1 MATVQ
6 EFVDNII
13 AQLQASDPNISAA
26 IGTPE
31 RKIIEAAAEQMA
43 QSSVDI
49 EVLSNQHDVD
59 ALTGNTLDS
68 FLSNFGFG
76 RQQPTRATGVV
87 TFSRLTTAT
96 SDIIIPR
103 ATQVV
108 ARQSNLGFAAIVFVT
123 TETVVLATGQT
134 SADAHIEATI
144 PGSIAN
150 LPAGSINAFGGAQP
164 VTGISSVSNAL
175 PTSGGIDGE
184 TDAELRVRFKNTLFR
199 NVSGTTDQALAN
211 AVSMPSVSKANVV
224 GPISHYQEYIQA
236 PDLIDDDSTQR
247 RDIIDPTGFIFPNKM
262 TTAPSTI
269 PYSKFTYDSNFW
281 LSNGDLGSDEIFF
294 KPNVHFVF
302 NNPPYGAGDSV
313 NIAGVAAQNHQP
325 NVTIL
330 SPDLSAADPL
340 NISPGSILL
349 LEHAYMS
356 RNSRNDFLAG
366 ILNCVDVFI
375 DGINAIPVQS
385 LETMPGN
392 GYDFGE
398 ASSGNLSYRFNFKRA
413 LDGSTPTNG
422 NRLQTL
428 YWQPAIDLPDQITV
442 GDNIYRKAKYVTYN
456 PDGTPA
462 AYYADADLTQ
472 PAHYWLVID
481 DTELYGTV
489 RARNGIEWS
498 STVPGIALDV
508 TPSSPGVPVVATS
521 WTGTQFTID
530 NYSFDQNISDL
541 QAVMEQNKQ
550 TTTDVLVHQAN
561 VRYFQLY
568 ITVMYAAG
576 VNIEIVNSDMVDQ
589 LNSFFAGQYFGT
601 VIQMSDLL
609 QVIHNTPGVDNVR
622 WSSEFDS
629 TVPRVAEIQA
639 SGAPII
645 VNDPVSGLPTPLVF
659 NADFFLQDNELPAL
673 PPILGTDVSVAL
685 VIRKRAQN
693 TWVKP

>member
-1 MATVQ
+1 MATIDQIVN
-6 EFVDNII
+6 NII
-13 AQLQASDPNISAA
+13 SQLQALDPNISAS

-31 RKIIEAAAEQMA
+31 RKIIEAVAEQIA
-43 QSSVDI
+43 QGSVDI

-59 ALTGNTLDS
+59 ALTGNSLDS

-76 RQQPTRATGVV
+76 RQQPTRAVGVV
-87 TFSRLTTAT
+87 TFSRLTTAI

-103 ATQVV
+103 ATPVI
-108 ARQSNLGFAAIVFVT
+108 ARQSSLGFAAIVFVT
-123 TETVVLATGQT
+123 TETVVLPTGQT
-134 SADAHIEATI
+134 SIDATIEASI

-150 LPAGSINAFGGAQP
+150 LPAGSVNAFGGAQP
-164 VTGISSVSNAL
+164 VAGISNVTNAA
-175 PTSGGIDGE
+175 PTSGGLDGE
-184 TDAELRVRFKNTLFR
+184 SDAQLRVRFKNTIFR
-199 NVSGTTDQALAN
+199 NVSGTTDQLLAN
-211 AVSMPSVSKANVV
+211 AVSVPSVSKANVV

-236 PDLIDDDSTQR
+236 PTSIDEDSSQR
-247 RDIIDPTGFIFPNKM
+247 RDVIDPTGFVFPNKM

-269 PYSKFTYDSNFW
+269 PYSKFTYDSDYW
-281 LSNGDLGSDEIFF
+281 LSNGDLGADAVFY
-294 KPNVHFVF
+294 KPNVGFVF
-302 NNPPYGAGDSV
+302 NNPPYGAGDSFG
-313 NIAGVAAQNHQP
+313 IAGVAAVNHQP

-330 SPDLSAADPL
+330 SPDLSGVDPL

-366 ILNCVDVFI
+366 ILNCVDLFI
-375 DGINAIPVQS
+375 DGRNNVPVS
-385 LETMPGN
+385 SVETMPGSS
-392 GYDFGE
+392 YDFSE
-398 ASSGNLSYRFNFKRA
+398 VTSGSLSYRFNFKRA
-413 LDGSTPTNG
+413 IDGTSPLSG

-428 YWQPAIDLPDQITV
+428 YWQPAVDLPDEITIV
-442 GDNIYRKAKYVTYN
+442 DNVYRKARYISQN
-456 PDGTPA
+456 PDGST
-462 AYYADADLTQ
+462 AYWADPDLSQ

-498 STVPGIALDV
+498 STIPGVALDTTV
-508 TPSSPGVPVVATS
+508 DAQGVPVVATT
-521 WTGTQFTID
+521 WVGTQFTID

-541 QAVMEQNKQ
+541 QAIVEQNKQ
-550 TTTDVLVHQAN
+550 ITTDVLVHEAR

-576 VNIEIVNSDMVDQ
+576 VNIEIVNRDIVDQ
-589 LNSFFAGQYFGT
+589 LNAFFAGQYFGT

-622 WSSEFDS
+622 WSNEFDT
-629 TVPRVAEIQA
+629 TVSRVAEIQA
-639 SGAPII
+639 SGSPILTI
-645 VNDPVSGLPTPLVF
+645 DPVSGLSTPLVY

-673 PPILGTDVSVAL
+673 PPITGTDVSVAL

-693 TWVKP
+693 TWVRP